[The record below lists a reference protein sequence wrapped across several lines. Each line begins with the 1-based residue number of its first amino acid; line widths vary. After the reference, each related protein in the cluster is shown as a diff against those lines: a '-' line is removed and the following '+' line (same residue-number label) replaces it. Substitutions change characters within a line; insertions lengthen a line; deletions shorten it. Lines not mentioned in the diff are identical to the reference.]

1 MKPCFGYV
9 RVSTVKQGD
18 GVSLNEQKAVIAE
31 YAARKGLKIVKWWKE
46 TQTAAKQG
54 RPAFNE
60 MVAELRRGTADGLVI
75 HKIDR
80 SARNYHDW
88 ATISD
93 LADSGIGI
101 FIATESFDFN
111 TYGGRMAADFMA
123 VVSANYIRNLRD
135 EIHKGQLGQV
145 KRGLYPWGA
154 PLGYRNNGKGK
165 LKTPDTK
172 TAPLIKQAFELYASG
187 EHSYNSLLIEL
198 ERRGLR
204 NRHGNP
210 LTMTGLT
217 TMFSNPFYCGLIRMN
232 RWGKTYEGKHK
243 PIVSV
248 ALFNRVE
255 HQRQNK
261 RHKKVTRHNYRF
273 RGLFR
278 CGNCGGPM
286 IAERQKGHVY
296 YRCHEKDCPTK
307 TVREEEI
314 AAKLITELQHVRF
327 SDADL
332 ATARAKIA
340 DLVRQ
345 YGDDRVDTTASLQ
358 LAEQHQKMER
368 LTDAMIDR
376 LIDRADFEERK
387 AKLSLQI
394 AETEERIAENR
405 TFVEKAQEV
414 WSFLELAK
422 SVASTYALGN
432 AAEQRQVVKMATS
445 NRRVVGKKITIEPSK
460 RMLWAEKAVAL
471 LSCAHVPDTSRTF
484 IEQFDISVPAN
495 ENEPPRRRHKKRGVD
510 GRFVANG

>member
-18 GVSLNEQKAVIAE
+18 GVSLTEQKAVIEE
-31 YAARKGLKIVKWWKE
+31 YAARKGLTIVKWWEE

-123 VVSANYIRNLRD
+123 VVSANYVRNLRD

-154 PLGYRNNGKGK
+154 PLGYKNNGKGK
-165 LKTPDTK
+165 LKTPDPI

-204 NRHGNP
+204 NRRGKP
-210 LTMTGLT
+210 LKMTSLAIVL
-217 TMFSNPFYCGLIRMN
+217 SNPFYYGQIRMP
-232 RWGKTYEGKHK
+232 RWGETYQGKHK
-243 PIVSV
+243 PLVSV
-248 ALFNRVE
+248 ALFNRV
-255 HQRQNK
+255 QRQRENRANK
-261 RHKKVTRHNYRF
+261 RFTRHSHLY

-278 CGNCGGPM
+278 CGLCDGAM
-286 IAERQKGHVY
+286 IGERQKGHVY
-296 YRCHEKDCPTK
+296 YRCHRSDCPTK

-314 AAKLITELQHVRF
+314 ATKLAAELQHIRF
-327 SDADL
+327 SEADL
-332 ATARAKIA
+332 AIAKVKIA
-340 DLVRQ
+340 ELVKE
-345 YGDDRVDTTASLQ
+345 YGDEAVDTTASLQ
-358 LAEQHQKMER
+358 LAEQRQKMER

-376 LIDRADFEERK
+376 LIDRTDFEKRK
-387 AKLSLQI
+387 TELALQM
-394 AETEERIAENR
+394 AETEERVAQNR
-405 TFVEKAQEV
+405 TLVKKAQEV
-414 WSFLELAK
+414 WQFLELAK
-422 SVASTYALGN
+422 SVASTYAMGN

-445 NRRVVGKKITIEPSK
+445 NRRVIGKRVTIEPSN
-460 RMLWAEKAVAL
+460 RMLWAKNAVAL
-471 LSCAHVPDTSRTF
+471 LSCVDAPGTSRTL
-484 IEQFDISVPAN
+484 IESFDISAKDDTG
-495 ENEPPRRRHKKRGVD
+495 PRKPK
-510 GRFVANG
+510 AT